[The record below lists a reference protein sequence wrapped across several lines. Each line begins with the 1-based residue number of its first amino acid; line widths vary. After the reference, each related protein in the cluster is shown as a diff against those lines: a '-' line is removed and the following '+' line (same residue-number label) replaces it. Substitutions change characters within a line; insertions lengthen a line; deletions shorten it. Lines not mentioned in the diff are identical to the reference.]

1 MTVVVRPIKTDLT
14 VLTEKQ
20 GIVLDIFELLFKRRG
35 AEAQRAQSHA
45 EEKWIFFSS
54 LLMNSAV
61 YTHSIASALCE
72 SRRSLR
78 LCVKFECPIF
88 MQNNARAGFLVYY

>member
-1 MTVVVRPIKTDLT
+1 MIPISDLT

-20 GIVLDIFELLFKRRG
+20 GNFWTFSNCYLN

-54 LLMNSAV
+54 LLMNSAG

-72 SRRSLR
+72 SRRSLH

-88 MQNNARAGFLVYY
+88 MQNNARAGFLVHY